1 MEEPRKPILD
11 CLLYRWFGIE
21 TSLYKVY
28 WKKYCNY
35 MQYLLVR
42 NGKTA

>member
-1 MEEPRKPILD
+1 MEEPRKPILG

-21 TSLYKVY
+21 TSNYQRY
-28 WKKYCNY
+28 WRNYCNY

-42 NGKTA
+42 NCKTA